1 MSTSST
7 IDRGAATA
15 ASAPI
20 SRFANWS
27 RFGAAMA
34 ICSTL
39 MSSSLPSPLYAE
51 YQRLW
56 SLSSF
61 LVSVLFASYA
71 MGVLIS
77 LLVTSRYGDRVSDR
91 RYIVVLGCALI
102 LAGNSMMAFAAAPMM
117 LFAGRILA
125 GIATG
130 LLVSSASAALLE
142 LHPQKSARLAAVH
155 STVGFTLGAALGPVI
170 SGVMIRLDAWP
181 LQLSYLP
188 VCVCAL
194 IAAWLVWLTP
204 VPVQKKAASAAATA
218 EPAEQQSSA
227 ASFWPMTL
235 AILVLLQ
242 SWAIGAVFMA
252 SGTRFAIEVAD
263 VDGIV
268 WAAALI
274 SVFQF
279 LAAVGQLIAGKFSQS
294 GSIVVGVLISTLTLI
309 GAIFAAE
316 SQLAMVFSVLI
327 CLSGF
332 GYGLSFVGATALVN
346 LSSANHNRAR
356 LMSIYYFFGYVLG
369 NAAPAMAVG
378 AMIDTIQLDWAYLVF
393 GGWILLMAALLLGIA
408 RRRCGDIFIRPTI

>member
-7 IDRGAATA
+7 IDQGAATA
-15 ASAPI
+15 APGSI

-27 RFGAAMA
+27 RFGAALA

-61 LVSVLFASYA
+61 SVSVLFASYA

-204 VPVQKKAASAAATA
+204 VPVLKKAASAATA
-218 EPAEQQSSA
+218 EHAEQQASS

-294 GSIVVGVLISTLTLI
+294 GSIIVGVLISTLTLI

-346 LSSANHNRAR
+346 LSSASHNRAR

-378 AMIDTIQLDWAYLVF
+378 AMIDAIQLDWAYLVF

-408 RRRCGDIFIRPTI
+408 SRRRGDIFTRPTV